1 MNIIILIPVFND
13 FRSTSKLIEEIDSNI
28 SDVNASF
35 SIIIINDASTEE
47 KNLENKNLYKIKS
60 IKLINMR
67 NNRGHARCIAAGLK
81 HISENEDFDY
91 VIPMDGDGEDR
102 PEEIKN
108 FVEKIKDN
116 PNKSIVG
123 ERVKRSE
130 GLIFK
135 ICYFLHKIITYTF
148 TGKFIKFGNFT
159 CLSKE
164 TVNKLI
170 EEKATWSSFSGSLA
184 KIENNLINS
193 PSIRGSRYFGP
204 SKMSFINLINH
215 SLAIIAVFKSS
226 VIFRSIA
233 FYAIYL
239 IIIADYISVITAIP
253 LALIIVFGFVILKIS
268 GRENLIEFNN
278 SLTNISDI
286 DILK

>member
-13 FRSTSKLIEEIDSNI
+13 FRSTSILLEEINSNI
-28 SDVNASF
+28 SDLNASF
-35 SIIIINDASTEE
+35 SIILINDASTEE
-47 KNLENKNLYKIKS
+47 KNLENKNLNKIKS

-67 NNRGHARCIAAGLK
+67 NNKGHARCIAAGLK

-108 FVEKIKDN
+108 FLERIKTN
-116 PNKSIVG
+116 PNTSIVG

-130 GLIFK
+130 GTIFK
-135 ICYFLHKIITYTF
+135 ICYFIHKLITYTF

-159 CLSKE
+159 CLSKQ
-164 TVNKLI
+164 TVKKLI
-170 EEKATWSSFSGSLA
+170 NEKATWSSFSGSLA
-184 KIENNLINS
+184 KTENNLIKS

-215 SLAIIAVFKSS
+215 SLAIIAVFKTG

-239 IIIADYISVITAIP
+239 IIMAEYISVITAIP
-253 LALIIVFGFVILKIS
+253 LALIIIFGLVILKIS
-268 GRENLIEFNN
+268 GRENLNEFNN